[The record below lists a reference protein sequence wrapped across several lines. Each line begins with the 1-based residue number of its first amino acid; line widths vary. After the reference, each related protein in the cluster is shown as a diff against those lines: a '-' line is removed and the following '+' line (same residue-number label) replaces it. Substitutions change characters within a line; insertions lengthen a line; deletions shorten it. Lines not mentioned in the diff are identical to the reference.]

1 MLPAIVRSDA
11 PDVLQLPEWC
21 DFVLGIED
29 MKNAYRQCPVGSDGS
44 LVLQYTM
51 SIVYSFRNFIC
62 LWSRLYCKEE
72 AIPMFRLCGLP
83 ELKPVHIAHPRAIKF

>member
-51 SIVYSFRNFIC
+51 SRIYFKHAYIAIVQ
-62 LWSRLYCKEE
+62 
-72 AIPMFRLCGLP
+72 LP
-83 ELKPVHIAHPRAIKF
+83 LFHLFMG